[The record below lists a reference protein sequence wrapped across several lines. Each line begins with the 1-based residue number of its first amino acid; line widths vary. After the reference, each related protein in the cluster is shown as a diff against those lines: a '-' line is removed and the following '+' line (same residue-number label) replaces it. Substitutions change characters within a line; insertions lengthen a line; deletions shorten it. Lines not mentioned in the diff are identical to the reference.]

1 MDMFLALVGAF
12 AGGVFG
18 ALFGGTTLFIF
29 MGLMVL
35 LGSAIALSGGGDTF
49 LLQVAFGTS
58 LRLISPL

>member
-35 LGSAIALSGGGDTF
+35 LGAIHFYCRSHSGHP
-49 LLQVAFGTS
+49 